1 MSIVD
6 NLTVIQSLIDTTN
19 IEVNN
24 LQNKQIK
31 TSAAR
36 ASANLLSIKKLCD
49 MIRKDILTEVKAIP
63 TKTRTKTPPNTP
75 ESVDEKEEEI
85 HKPKAK
91 AKGKGKK

>member
-36 ASANLLSIKKLCD
+36 ARANLLSIKKLCD

-75 ESVDEKEEEI
+75 EPVEEKEEEI

>member
-6 NLTVIQSLIDTTN
+6 NLTVIQSLLDTTN

-36 ASANLLSIKKLCD
+36 ARANLLSIKKLCD

-63 TKTRTKTPPNTP
+63 TKTRTKTP
-75 ESVDEKEEEI
+75 ESVEGKEDETHKPKP
-85 HKPKAK
+85 KPKAK
-91 AKGKGKK
+91 GKAKK